1 MLFVGLSQ
9 MIGQTAAKDD
19 DPRVKLG
26 SKVRELRLRLGFS
39 QEELAEACG
48 LHRTY
53 IGAIERGERN
63 ISLLNIV
70 RLARALGTTPSTL
83 VANIK

>member
-1 MLFVGLSQ
+1 MCKNPKK
-9 MIGQTAAKDD
+9 I
-19 DPRVKLG
+19 LG
-26 SKVRELRLRLGFS
+26 ENIRRLRMDAGWS

-63 ISLLNIV
+63 VGLENIV
-70 RLARALGTTPSTL
+70 EIARSLGILSSDL
-83 VANIK
+83 FEGVS